1 MELIEAKITDAKILF
16 EWRND
21 IITRKSFFNTDEIKW
36 DDHLVWLEK
45 TIADPNKKLFI
56 CKLLNEKI
64 GTVRADWCGEYYEMS
79 WTISPEFRGKGLASE
94 MVSLIFKNLKGLV
107 RAEIK
112 VSNTPSTKIAKSLNM
127 KLINTIKGVH
137 HFEIIID

>member
-1 MELIEAKITDAKILF
+1 MFRPELSSFLYHLFVSAKLSCH
-16 EWRND
+16 E
-21 IITRKSFFNTDEIKW
+21 
-36 DDHLVWLEK
+36 
-45 TIADPNKKLFI
+45 PKLFI

-79 WTISPEFRGKGLASE
+79 LTMPLEFRGKGLASQ
-94 MVSLIFKNLKGLV
+94 MVSLIFQKLKGLV
-107 RAEIK
+107 RAEFK
-112 VSNTPSTKIAKSLNM
+112 VSNKPSIKIANSLNM